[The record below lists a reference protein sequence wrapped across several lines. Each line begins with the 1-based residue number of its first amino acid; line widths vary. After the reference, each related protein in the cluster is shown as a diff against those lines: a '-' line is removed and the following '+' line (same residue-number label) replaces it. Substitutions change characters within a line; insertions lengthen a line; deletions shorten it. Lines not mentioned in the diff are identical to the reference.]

1 MKKIILGILAS
12 LCLLTS
18 FAPAIAADGRFTD
31 DMNQSTQ
38 SIRSNIDTSFPN
50 QRSMNGASWVRD
62 FIIYIV
68 RRILTPLII
77 AVSILMWILWIY
89 DMIGNTK
96 EDSIKQGFNYIL
108 WWAVWIIIIVSAN
121 FIVNQIANWGIFVFD
136 SQNQI
141 VGTLSAQRI
150 YQRLIFP
157 FLSLLMTF
165 ILGILFV
172 LALIRTMTM
181 LFSPKEDNA
190 QKARTIII
198 RSAIGIIVIIFAKQL
213 IEAVYGLESSVAS
226 SNVVSLDNVW
236 NATLTDKQFPFIYT
250 VINYIMW
257 FTGFFILVIIILQGI
272 QLLTNP
278 TDEGIQKKMRKNII
292 YILIWLII
300 IWTSYVVTNFLIVK

>member
-1 MKKIILGILAS
+1 MKKIILGLLAS

-18 FAPAIAADGRFTD
+18 FAPALAADGRFVD
-31 DMNQSTQ
+31 DMNNSTQ

-89 DMIGNTK
+89 DMLGNTK
-96 EDSIKQGFNYIL
+96 EDSMKKWFNYIL
-108 WWAVWIIIIVSAN
+108 WWAVWIIVIVSAN
-121 FIVNQIANWGIFVFD
+121 FITNQIVNWGIFVFD
-136 SQNQI
+136 WQNQI
-141 VGTLSAQRI
+141 VGNLSAQRV
-150 YQRLIFP
+150 YQRLIYP

-181 LFSPKEDNA
+181 LLSPKAENA

-213 IEAVYGLESSVAS
+213 IEAVYGLESSVVNA
-226 SNVVSLDNVW
+226 NVVSLDNVW
-236 NATLTDKQFPFIYT
+236 ESTLTNKEFPFIYT

-257 FTGFFILVIIILQGI
+257 FTWFFILVIIILQGI

-300 IWTSYVVTNFLIVK
+300 IGTSYVVTNFLIVK